1 MQTNKLIKAA
11 LTAIF
16 LICLA
21 FPVSAQNVIRGV
33 VFHKGTS
40 VRVAGAS
47 VRNLNQKL
55 LTQTDRLGTFSL
67 VAAIGDTLTVS
78 AEGFLEQKLAVSS
91 YKDLL
96 IQLARTVQLSEVE
109 ITGQSKKQELDEI
122 KRQYRRKG
130 SYYGGKPPLLSY
142 IFTPLT
148 ALYELVG
155 KTPGQARRFNKY
167 YSRELQE
174 SEIERRFN
182 ARSVGS
188 LTGYEGADLRN
199 FMKTYRPRFE
209 QVAVWAD
216 YDLVNYVRK
225 SVVAFEAAGRPA
237 PPDLP
242 PLPKAPDLKEKIVIK
257 E

>member
-1 MQTNKLIKAA
+1 MKPA
-11 LTAIF
+11 LTALF
-16 LICLA
+16 LICIA
-21 FPVSAQNVIRGV
+21 FGVSAQNVIRGV
-33 VFHKGTS
+33 IFQKGTS
-40 VRVAGAS
+40 VRVAGATIE
-47 VRNLNQKL
+47 NLRYPGASQSDKL
-55 LTQTDRLGTFSL
+55 GEFNIG
-67 VAAIGDTLTVS
+67 AALGDTLRIS
-78 AEGFLEQKLAVSS
+78 MPGFLEQRIVVSS
-91 YKDLL
+91 FKDQIVHLANT
-96 IQLARTVQLSEVE
+96 IQLSQVT

-130 SYYGGKPPLLSY
+130 SYYAGKPPLLSY

-182 ARSVGS
+182 LRTVGS

-199 FMKTYRPRFE
+199 FIETYRPRFE
-209 QVAVWAD
+209 EIAVWAD
-216 YDLVNYVRK
+216 YDLVNYIKK
-225 SVVAFEAAGRPA
+225 SVVAFESAGRPA

-242 PLPKAPDLKEKIVIK
+242 PLPKAPNLSEKIVIK